1 MSKGGE
7 LLKSLLMRDFTW
19 NTMELCSD
27 YLRTMAD
34 KQKEESAGKMLAVL
48 KDSVNEQ
55 DFLDLLKSANIIE

>member
-1 MSKGGE
+1 MQPVEKY
-7 LLKSLLMRDFTW
+7 MA
-19 NTMELCSD
+19 CSD